1 MPPRGWQRAKRQGHE
16 TTPRV
21 TVQEDCRTIR
31 SVRQAPGRLLVNLEP
46 ESLARLEETG
56 GALVSTGVVKSPGA
70 CRGGSFP
77 RKSSCKT
84 LVANDDNYAPV
95 ALAA

>member
-1 MPPRGWQRAKRQGHE
+1 MTSGNSSMPPRGWQRAKRQGHE

-31 SVRQAPGRLLVNLEP
+31 SVRQASGRPLVNLEP

-56 GALVSTGVVKSPGA
+56 GALSP
-70 CRGGSFP
+70 
-77 RKSSCKT
+77 
-84 LVANDDNYAPV
+84 
-95 ALAA
+95 